1 MLRKVVIS
9 SFLNQVLVGIVENGR
24 LAEFFREKD
33 QTSRIVGNIYK
44 GRIEN
49 VLPGMAAAFV
59 DLGLER
65 NGFLYVDDLIRD
77 DQMAH

>member
-9 SFLNQVLVGIVENGR
+9 SFLNQVLVGIVEEGR

-33 QTSRIVGNIYK
+33 ETSRIVGNIYK

-49 VLPGMAAAFV
+49 VLPGMQRH
-59 DLGLER
+59 LLT
-65 NGFLYVDDLIRD
+65 
-77 DQMAH
+77 